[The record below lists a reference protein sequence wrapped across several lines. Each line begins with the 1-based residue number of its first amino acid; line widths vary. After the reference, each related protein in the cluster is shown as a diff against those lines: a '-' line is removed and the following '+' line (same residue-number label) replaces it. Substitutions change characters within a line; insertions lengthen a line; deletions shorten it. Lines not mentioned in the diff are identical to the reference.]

1 MIVCHVFHS
10 LLVMLSQLLCCM
22 SWIQATLQ
30 YRGEEDNEKVAL
42 AGKKEF
48 SSSFCVFLSPLPL
61 LIYHHSMYVC
71 IRVLFLL
78 LQQSSLLSIHSTVHD
93 VSHLLCIVWTSKIPQ
108 NHSCKALYTIVI
120 LHTLYIERAGESRC
134 LLYYRIS
141 WPIVA

>member
-1 MIVCHVFHS
+1 MMIVCHVFHS

-108 NHSCKALYTIVI
+108 NHSCKALYYSYSTYIAKRERREQVYCTIVYHDQ
-120 LHTLYIERAGESRC
+120 L
-134 LLYYRIS
+134 
-141 WPIVA
+141 